1 MIIGENEKLFS
12 LVPLSIL
19 YHCPLSDNSLM
30 PTPHA
35 NPDVLNSPATSTHA
49 NPRPVAL
56 ELADIHKRFGS
67 LEVLK
72 GVSLTAYDGD
82 VISIL
87 GSSGSGKS
95 TLLRCINLLENPSQG
110 TIKLGDNPL
119 DLKLNKQGELIAQ
132 DKRQIESLRAQVGF
146 VFQNFNLWPHKTI
159 LKNIIEGPT
168 QVLKLSKAQAV
179 SEAEA
184 LLDKVGLLDKK
195 DAYPANLS
203 GGQRQRVAIA
213 RALAMKPRVLLF
225 DEPTSALDPELVNE
239 VLAVMRE
246 LAEEGRTMLIVTHE
260 MRFAREVSSKVV
272 FLHEGRI
279 EEIGTPEEVFDRP
292 KSPRV
297 QAFMA
302 SHH

>member
-1 MIIGENEKLFS
+1 MTNLI
-12 LVPLSIL
+12 
-19 YHCPLSDNSLM
+19 
-30 PTPHA
+30 TP
-35 NPDVLNSPATSTHA
+35 STSTPSTSTPSTSPHSH
-49 NPRPVAL
+49 PTHSRPIAL
-56 ELADIHKRFGS
+56 QLDDIHKSYGS

-110 TIKLGDNPL
+110 KIHLGNE
-119 DLKLNKQGELIAQ
+119 ELILKPSKSGDLQAANSKQ
-132 DKRQIESLRAQVGF
+132 LDAFRAKVGF

-159 LKNIIEGPT
+159 LQNIIEGPT
-168 QVLKLSKAQAV
+168 QVLKVPKEQAINQ
-179 SEAEA
+179 AKT
-184 LLDKVGLLDKK
+184 LLDKVGLLDKQ
-195 DAYPANLS
+195 DAYPGNLS

-213 RALAMKPRVLLF
+213 RALAMQPQVLLF

-260 MRFAREVSSKVV
+260 MRFAREVSSQVV
-272 FLHEGRI
+272 FLHKGRI
-279 EEIGTPEEVFDRP
+279 EEMGTPQEVFDNP
-292 KSPRV
+292 KSVRV
-297 QAFMA
+297 QEFMA
-302 SHH
+302 SHS

>member
-1 MIIGENEKLFS
+1 MLMTMSNTNTLNTLS
-12 LVPLSIL
+12 SPLSL
-19 YHCPLSDNSLM
+19 HSSLSASVTTTSVDAIQD
-30 PTPHA
+30 TPV
-35 NPDVLNSPATSTHA
+35 DTKTGT
-49 NPRPVAL
+49 RPIAL
-56 ELADIHKRFGS
+56 EVNNIHKKFGS

-110 TIKLGDNPL
+110 QITVGGDTL
-119 DLKLNKQGELIAQ
+119 QLKRGKAGNLQASNRKQLNELRT
-132 DKRQIESLRAQVGF
+132 KVGF
-146 VFQNFNLWPHKTI
+146 VFQSFNLWPHKTV
-159 LKNIIEGPT
+159 LQNIIEGPT

-179 SEAEA
+179 AEAEI
-184 LLDKVGLLDKK
+184 LLGKVGLIDKK
-195 DAYPANLS
+195 DAYPSNLS

-213 RALAMKPRVLLF
+213 RALAMQPQVLLF

-239 VLAVMRE
+239 VLVVMRD
-246 LAEEGRTMLIVTHE
+246 LAAEGRTMLIVTHE

-272 FLHEGRI
+272 FLHQGQI
-279 EEIGTPEEVFDRP
+279 EEMGTPEQVFDNP

-297 QAFMA
+297 QEFMA
-302 SHH
+302 SQHE